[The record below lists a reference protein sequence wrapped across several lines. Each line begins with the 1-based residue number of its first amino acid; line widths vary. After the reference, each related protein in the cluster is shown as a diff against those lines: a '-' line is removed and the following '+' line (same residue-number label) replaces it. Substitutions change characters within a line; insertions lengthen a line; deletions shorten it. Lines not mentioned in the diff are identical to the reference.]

1 MQIPLS
7 GPYHNNQ
14 GAPVLPK
21 IRKQIDID
29 QACFAAAAGYK
40 ARRAGTDAASLG
52 DPGRESSPVRMP
64 TKQQVFAFIRS
75 RFRSV
80 WALELLCF
88 LRQNRD
94 RALSR
99 AEMVAGLRGSDL
111 VVVQG
116 VESLAASGLVAAG
129 ADGSARYD
137 PASEALDQLVQG
149 TEALYAERPDAVRRA
164 IARAFNLGAAPVTK
178 SGRAP
183 LTRSV
188 Q

>member
-1 MQIPLS
+1 MP
-7 GPYHNNQ
+7 
-14 GAPVLPK
+14 A
-21 IRKQIDID
+21 KQEI
-29 QACFAAAAGYK
+29 
-40 ARRAGTDAASLG
+40 
-52 DPGRESSPVRMP
+52 
-64 TKQQVFAFIRS
+64 FAFVRS
-75 RFRSV
+75 HFRSV

-88 LRQNRD
+88 LRRNRD

-137 PASEALDQLVQG
+137 PASLALDELVEG
-149 TEALYAERPDAVRRA
+149 TEALYANRPDAVRRA
-164 IARAFNLGAAPVTK
+164 IARAANLGAAPVTR
-178 SGRAP
+178 SGRTP

-188 Q
+188 L